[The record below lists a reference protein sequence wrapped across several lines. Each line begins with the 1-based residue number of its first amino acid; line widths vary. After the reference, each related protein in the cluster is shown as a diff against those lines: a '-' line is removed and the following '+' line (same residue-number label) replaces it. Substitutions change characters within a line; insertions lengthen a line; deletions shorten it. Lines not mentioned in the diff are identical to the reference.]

1 MSVYRS
7 NPELKDVSD
16 LELTVRLEVLNALVH
31 DNLSDPRVSVPLLQ
45 METLLDELL
54 ARKVEPIDQ
63 VISLNTLNLHGEAH
77 LG

>member
-16 LELTVRLEVLNALVH
+16 LELTMRLGLLNKIVY

-54 ARKVEPIDQ
+54 ARKVEPMDQ